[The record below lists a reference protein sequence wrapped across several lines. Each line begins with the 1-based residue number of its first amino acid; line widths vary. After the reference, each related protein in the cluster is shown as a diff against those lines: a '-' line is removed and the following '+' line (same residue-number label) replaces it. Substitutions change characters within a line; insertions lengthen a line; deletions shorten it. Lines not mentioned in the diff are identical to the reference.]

1 MTSSLR
7 NSRLLK
13 SNVEGYREYRH
24 KIQNECL
31 FENDRAY
38 NSRGAWQTSLVDK
51 KTGTAYGNPWDI
63 YEENGCYMDYISAMR
78 IIREMQE
85 DSVAF
90 YSSDFTQSF
99 DDDDEEVPF

>member
-1 MTSSLR
+1 MWSDTVNIDIKYKMNAYLKTIGHTTPEERGKLR
-7 NSRLLK
+7 SW
-13 SNVEGYREYRH
+13 
-24 KIQNECL
+24 I
-31 FENDRAY
+31 
-38 NSRGAWQTSLVDK
+38 K

-90 YSSDFTQSF
+90 YSSDFSQIF

>member
-1 MTSSLR
+1 MWRDTVNIDIKYKMNAYLKTIGHTTPEERGKLR
-7 NSRLLK
+7 SW
-13 SNVEGYREYRH
+13 
-24 KIQNECL
+24 I
-31 FENDRAY
+31 
-38 NSRGAWQTSLVDK
+38 K

>member
-1 MTSSLR
+1 MWRDTVNIDIKYKMNAFLKTIGHTTPEERGKLR
-7 NSRLLK
+7 SW
-13 SNVEGYREYRH
+13 
-24 KIQNECL
+24 I
-31 FENDRAY
+31 
-38 NSRGAWQTSLVDK
+38 K

>member
-1 MTSSLR
+1 MNLDIKYKMNAYLKTIGHTTPEERGKLR
-7 NSRLLK
+7 SW
-13 SNVEGYREYRH
+13 
-24 KIQNECL
+24 I
-31 FENDRAY
+31 
-38 NSRGAWQTSLVDK
+38 K

-99 DDDDEEVPF
+99 DDDDEEVPS

>member
-1 MTSSLR
+1 MWRDTVNIDIKYKMNAYLKTIGHTTPEERGKLR
-7 NSRLLK
+7 SW
-13 SNVEGYREYRH
+13 
-24 KIQNECL
+24 I
-31 FENDRAY
+31 
-38 NSRGAWQTSLVDK
+38 K

-99 DDDDEEVPF
+99 DDDDEELPF

>member
-1 MTSSLR
+1 MWRDTVNIDIKYKMNAYLKTIGHTTPEERGKLR
-7 NSRLLK
+7 SWIK
-13 SNVEGYREYRH
+13 E
-24 KIQNECL
+24 
-31 FENDRAY
+31 
-38 NSRGAWQTSLVDK
+38 
-51 KTGTAYGNPWDI
+51 TGTAYGNPWDI

>member
-1 MTSSLR
+1 MNIDIKYKMNAYLKTIGHTTPEERGKLR
-7 NSRLLK
+7 SW
-13 SNVEGYREYRH
+13 
-24 KIQNECL
+24 I
-31 FENDRAY
+31 
-38 NSRGAWQTSLVDK
+38 K

-90 YSSDFTQSF
+90 YSSDFTRSF

>member
-1 MTSSLR
+1 MWRDTVNIDIKYKMNAYLKTIGHTTPEERGKLR
-7 NSRLLK
+7 SW
-13 SNVEGYREYRH
+13 
-24 KIQNECL
+24 I
-31 FENDRAY
+31 
-38 NSRGAWQTSLVDK
+38 K
-51 KTGTAYGNPWDI
+51 KTGTAYGNPCDI

>member
-1 MTSSLR
+1 MWRDTVNIDIKYKMNAYLKTIGHTTPEERGKLR
-7 NSRLLK
+7 SW
-13 SNVEGYREYRH
+13 
-24 KIQNECL
+24 I
-31 FENDRAY
+31 
-38 NSRGAWQTSLVDK
+38 K

-99 DDDDEEVPF
+99 DDDNEEVPF

>member
-1 MTSSLR
+1 MNIDIKYKMNAYLKTIGHTTPEERGELR
-7 NSRLLK
+7 SW
-13 SNVEGYREYRH
+13 
-24 KIQNECL
+24 I
-31 FENDRAY
+31 
-38 NSRGAWQTSLVDK
+38 K

>member
-1 MTSSLR
+1 MWRDTVNIDIKYKMNAYLKTIRHTTPEERGKLR
-7 NSRLLK
+7 SW
-13 SNVEGYREYRH
+13 
-24 KIQNECL
+24 I
-31 FENDRAY
+31 
-38 NSRGAWQTSLVDK
+38 K

>member
-1 MTSSLR
+1 MNIDIKYKMNAYLKTIGHTTPEERGKLR
-7 NSRLLK
+7 SW
-13 SNVEGYREYRH
+13 
-24 KIQNECL
+24 I
-31 FENDRAY
+31 
-38 NSRGAWQTSLVDK
+38 K

-85 DSVAF
+85 DSVSF

>member
-1 MTSSLR
+1 MNIDIKYKMNAYLKTIGHTTPEECGELR
-7 NSRLLK
+7 SW
-13 SNVEGYREYRH
+13 
-24 KIQNECL
+24 I
-31 FENDRAY
+31 
-38 NSRGAWQTSLVDK
+38 K

-90 YSSDFTQSF
+90 YSSDFAQSF
-99 DDDDEEVPF
+99 DEDDEEVPF

>member
-1 MTSSLR
+1 MWRDTVNIDIKYKMNAYLKTIGHTTPEERGKLR
-7 NSRLLK
+7 SW
-13 SNVEGYREYRH
+13 
-24 KIQNECL
+24 I
-31 FENDRAY
+31 
-38 NSRGAWQTSLVDK
+38 K

-63 YEENGCYMDYISAMR
+63 YEENCCYMDYISAMR

>member
-1 MTSSLR
+1 MWRDTVNIDIKYKMNAYLKTIGHTTPEERGKLR
-7 NSRLLK
+7 SW
-13 SNVEGYREYRH
+13 
-24 KIQNECL
+24 I
-31 FENDRAY
+31 
-38 NSRGAWQTSLVDK
+38 K

-99 DDDDEEVPF
+99 DDNDEEVPF

>member
-1 MTSSLR
+1 MNIDIKYKMNAYLKTIGHTTPEERGKLR
-7 NSRLLK
+7 SW
-13 SNVEGYREYRH
+13 
-24 KIQNECL
+24 I
-31 FENDRAY
+31 
-38 NSRGAWQTSLVDK
+38 K

-90 YSSDFTQSF
+90 YSSYFTQSF